1 MKKRLQRIITKG
13 QFLDEIMVWK
23 RQEVPSR
30 MAEMPETDLQ
40 ALRAFTPPA
49 LDFAAA
55 LARPGV
61 SLIAE
66 VKRASPDKGLIAR
79 DFDPVAMAL
88 DYADSGASAIAC
100 ITDARFFQ
108 GRLDYLTAI
117 KEAFREQNARTPVL
131 HKDFIYH
138 PYQVLQARVAGAD
151 AIALIMALLG
161 DADYA
166 RLLAYSRELG
176 MEPLVEVH
184 DEEELARALQESPRI
199 IGLNNRDLR
208 TFEVDMSVAP
218 RLRPLIP
225 EDVLVVAES
234 GIRNAGDVESMKAL
248 GMDAIL
254 VGESLARQT
263 PEQRRRK
270 VKQLVQA
277 GQGASL

>member
-1 MKKRLQRIITKG
+1 MKKRLQRIIAQG
-13 QFLDEIMVWK
+13 QFLNEIMAWK

-49 LDFAAA
+49 LDFVAA

-61 SLIAE
+61 SLIPE
-66 VKRASPDKGLIAR
+66 IKRASPDKGLIAKN
-79 DFDPVAMAL
+79 FDPVAMAL
-88 DYADSGASAIAC
+88 DYVDGGASAIAC
-100 ITDARFFQ
+100 VTDARFFQ
-108 GRLDYLTAI
+108 GQLSYLTAI
-117 KEAFREQNARTPVL
+117 KEALREQNARTPVL

-138 PYQVLQARVAGAD
+138 RYQVLQARVAGAD
-151 AIALIMALLG
+151 AIVLIMTLLG

-166 RLLAYSRELG
+166 HLLAYARELG

-184 DEEELARALQESPRI
+184 DEEELERALQASPRI

-208 TFEVDMSVAP
+208 TFEVDVSVAA
-218 RLRPLIP
+218 RLRPLVP

-234 GIRNAGDVESMKAL
+234 GIRNAGDVEGMKAL

-254 VGESLARQT
+254 VGESLVRQT

-270 VKQLVQA
+270 VRQLVQA
-277 GQGASL
+277 GQAASL